1 MFVNNKTTNVDER
14 LLSNIFHKDG
24 YLVIKSMAS
33 EAQCHAILEVIA
45 EHLET
50 QLAPL
55 EYEAD
60 VKYPGAP
67 NSVDDLG
74 GKTIRRLLHAYARDP
89 IFRSWA
95 TNDSVKIRLQELF
108 GSEEICLSQSHHNC
122 VMTKG
127 SGYSSSTLWHQDNR
141 YWSFDEQNL
150 VSVWLALGQE
160 QDKNGCLWVIPGSHK
175 TDLDPGRYDATSFL
189 RTDLEL
195 NQGLVSKAV
204 KVELDK
210 GDDVFFHSRLFHAAG
225 KNQTQK
231 TKKSLVF
238 TYHELKNQAIAETR
252 SSRFPSIG
260 L

>member
-1 MFVNNKTTNVDER
+1 MSDKITNIDES
-14 LLSNIFHKDG
+14 LLSNIFNKDG
-24 YLVIKSMAS
+24 YFIVKSMAS
-33 EAQCHAILEVIA
+33 GALCDAILNVIG
-45 EHLET
+45 EHLAT

-60 VKYPGAP
+60 VQYPGAP
-67 NSVDDLG
+67 KTLDGLG

-95 TNDSVKIRLQELF
+95 TSDVVKNLLQELF
-108 GSEEICLSQSHHNC
+108 DSQNICLSQSHHNC

-127 SGYSSSTLWHQDNR
+127 AGYSSSTLWHQDNR

-160 QDKNGCLWVIPGSHK
+160 REENGCLWVIPQSHK
-175 TDLDPGRYDATSFL
+175 MNLDPGRFDAASFL
-189 RTDLEL
+189 RTDIEV
-195 NQGLVSKAV
+195 NQKLVSEAV
-204 KVELDK
+204 KVELEK
-210 GDDVFFHSRLFHAAG
+210 GDVVFFHSRLFHAAG
-225 KNQTQK
+225 KNHTQK

-238 TYHELKNQAIAETR
+238 TYHELENEAIAETR